1 MGTEANQTE
10 KVVRTL
16 SGRVVSD
23 KMDKTVTVLVERKVK
38 HPLIGK
44 VIRRSKKFHAHD
56 ENNECREGDLVVI
69 TESRP
74 LSKTKTWSVSKIVE
88 KANPV

>member
-1 MGTEANQTE
+1 MMTETT
-10 KVVRTL
+10 KVVRSLT
-16 SGRVVSD
+16 GRVTSD

-44 VIRRSKKFHAHD
+44 VIRQSKKFHAHD
-56 ENNECREGDLVVI
+56 ETNSCKEGDLVTI

-74 LSKTKTWSVSKIVE
+74 LSKTKSWVV
-88 KANPV
+88 KAV